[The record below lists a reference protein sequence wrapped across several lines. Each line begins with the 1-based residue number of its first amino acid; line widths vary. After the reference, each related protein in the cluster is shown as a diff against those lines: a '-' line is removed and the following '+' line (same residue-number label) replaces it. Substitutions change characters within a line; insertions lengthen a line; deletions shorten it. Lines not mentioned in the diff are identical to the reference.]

1 MNYLPELLIQFW
13 VDYYTLKPD
22 VRETY
27 GLLRHEGRHEG
38 EDVLHDPIATW
49 IFDDPKV
56 NVAQLAKSFVAC
68 GYMACDHCAFPE
80 KRLGAWQF
88 KHMDGSL
95 PKVFISELHVSLFS
109 PEFQVVGQELI

>member
-1 MNYLPELLIQFW
+1 
-13 VDYYTLKPD
+13 TLKQN

-56 NVAQLAKSFVAC
+56 NVAQLAKSFVA
-68 GYMACDHCAFPE
+68 
-80 KRLGAWQF
+80 
-88 KHMDGSL
+88 
-95 PKVFISELHVSLFS
+95 
-109 PEFQVVGQELI
+109 